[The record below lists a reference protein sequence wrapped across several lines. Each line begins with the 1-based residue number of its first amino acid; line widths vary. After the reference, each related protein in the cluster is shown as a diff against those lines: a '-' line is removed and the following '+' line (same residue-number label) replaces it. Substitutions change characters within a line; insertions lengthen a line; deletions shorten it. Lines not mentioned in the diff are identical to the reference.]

1 MINFSSEL
9 SILIASRDERG
20 RDITDRHLLKQFAEA
35 EEKLEELSRERS
47 NDQRPDMSVRAA
59 LSTVGW
65 RPDTPAKRVIE
76 YSVLDFEFAEKP
88 KMESLRGFGSRSV
101 DFFVADPRGYGSIFL
116 NMADDF
122 KDKILLN
129 KAVKSVFY
137 NRYGVRV
144 STADGE
150 TYFGSYG
157 LCTFSTGVLSSN
169 SVAFSPKLPQWK
181 IEAINKIPLAHYT
194 KIFIKFPFKFWDS
207 HEFILYAHRVW
218 GYYPIWMDI
227 EARDILPGS
236 AILHV
241 TVTGEMSL
249 KVESQP
255 ESETLKEIMTELKK
269 VYGAN
274 IPEAEG
280 RVVYIYN
287 LKLNVNFDQKI
298 KGYT

>member
-1 MINFSSEL
+1 
-9 SILIASRDERG
+9 
-20 RDITDRHLLKQFAEA
+20 
-35 EEKLEELSRERS
+35 
-47 NDQRPDMSVRAA
+47 
-59 LSTVGW
+59 
-65 RPDTPAKRVIE
+65 
-76 YSVLDFEFAEKP
+76 
-88 KMESLRGFGSRSV
+88 
-101 DFFVADPRGYGSIFL
+101 
-116 NMADDF
+116 
-122 KDKILLN
+122 
-129 KAVKSVFY
+129 
-137 NRYGVRV
+137 
-144 STADGE
+144 
-150 TYFGSYG
+150 
-157 LCTFSTGVLSSN
+157 
-169 SVAFSPKLPQWK
+169 
-181 IEAINKIPLAHYT
+181 
-194 KIFIKFPFKFWDS
+194 
-207 HEFILYAHRVW
+207 
-218 GYYPIWMDI
+218 MDI

>member
-1 MINFSSEL
+1 
-9 SILIASRDERG
+9 
-20 RDITDRHLLKQFAEA
+20 
-35 EEKLEELSRERS
+35 
-47 NDQRPDMSVRAA
+47 MSVRAA